1 MATKRPPKIL
11 TLDTETIDLDGELK
25 RIGIYDGKNKPKL
38 GYTFED
44 IEDVIYFWYNA
55 GYMPHIYIH
64 NADFDLRKIPE
75 IWELGNVVWG
85 RTKKIGTKYARV
97 QCKNYVIHD
106 SLRLLPFSLEKL
118 SKDFGLEHGKVDLW
132 EAVEKAYPGQY
143 KDKVDF
149 LNRCHPDDPIYCLY
163 LEYDVIS
170 LYELIYKLIEVSGI
184 PEEDIIGCLST
195 ASMSKYVLKNG
206 YKGITFGGE
215 DGGKTD
221 YEYLTTCQAWSSK
234 KTMKQCSISYE
245 ECEYKIREGFYGGR
259 TEVFTPVLYGKEEN
273 GSPVITGY
281 HYDVNSLYPFTMS
294 VNSVLSG
301 IMVGCDFPIGYPQ
314 YEDDSILC
322 KRMWNKWLSYHE
334 GLGFIKA
341 TVNIPPQEIPP
352 LPAKLGKLAFVTG
365 TIQGT
370 WTYNELEYAVKN
382 CGVEVLEIHE
392 MIHFK
397 RTHKIFQNFVQ
408 VFYEMKSRGKME
420 GNPSLTAFAKLMLN
434 TAYGWT
440 VLRRDD
446 KTALRDI
453 SMYEKYK
460 DDAKFIIKNDE
471 FGYIEIWDDVRSDS
485 IQVQVG
491 AYVTSYARLVL
502 LDALRTQAEKGRV
515 YYCDTDSIVCD
526 TPFPPDMVDP
536 VALGKWDLESKLFS
550 GLFLQPKVY
559 YEEKEGGKETI
570 KFKGV
575 SKKTQAELRREKYE
589 EIYNHLKNGDDI
601 KLLIEKDRKTLPSL
615 AVAQKNHIDPNQFK
629 ITDKTIDLGAK
640 GKREFDYNSNRS
652 IPWHMETLEDFQTF
666 NFDKFD
672 NPPEAPN
679 LFGG

>member
-11 TLDTETIDLDGELK
+11 TLDTETIGLDGPLK
-25 RIGIYDGKNKPKL
+25 RIGIYDGKSKPKL
-38 GYTFED
+38 GYVFED
-44 IEDVIYFWYNA
+44 IEDVIYYWYNA

-64 NADFDLRKIPE
+64 NADFDLRKLPE
-75 IWELGNVVWG
+75 IWERGNVIWS

-97 QCKNYVIHD
+97 QCKDYVIHD
-106 SLRLLPFSLEKL
+106 SLKLLPFSLEKL

-143 KDKVDF
+143 TDKVDF
-149 LNRCHPDDPIYCLY
+149 LNRCHPDDPIYTLY

-184 PEEDIIGCLST
+184 PEENIVGCLST

-206 YKGITFGGE
+206 YKGIIFG
-215 DGGKTD
+215 DGDKTD

-259 TEVFTPVLYGKEEN
+259 TEVFTPVLRETILSGKKQI
-273 GSPVITGY
+273 VGY
-281 HYDVNSLYPFTMS
+281 HYDVNSLYPS
-294 VNSVLSG
+294 VM
-301 IMVGCDFPIGYPQ
+301 IDKDFPIGYPQ
-314 YEDDSILC
+314 FEDDSRLC
-322 KRMWNKWLSYHE
+322 RRMWDKWLQYHE
-334 GLGFIKA
+334 GLGYIKA
-341 TVNIPPQEIPP
+341 TVYIPPQDIPP

-365 TIQGT
+365 TICGT
-370 WTYNELEYAVKN
+370 WTYNELEYAVIN

-397 RTHKIFQNFVQ
+397 RTHKIFKHFVS
-408 VFYEMKSRGKME
+408 VFYEMKAEGKRT

-453 SMYEKYK
+453 SMYDKYK

-471 FGYIEIWDDVRSDS
+471 LGYIEIWDDVRSDS

-502 LDALRTQAEKGRV
+502 LDALRHAAQRGTV
-515 YYCDTDSIVCD
+515 YYCDTDSIV
-526 TPFPPDMVDP
+526 TSKPFPPEMVDP
-536 VALGKWDLESKLFS
+536 VALGKWDLEKLYS

-559 YEEKEGGKETI
+559 YEDKENGKETI

-575 SKKTQAELRREKYE
+575 SKKTQAEIKREKYE
-589 EIYNHLKNGDDI
+589 EIYQHLLNGDDV
-601 KLLIEKDRKTLPSL
+601 KLLIEKERMTLPSL
-615 AVAQKNHIDPNQFK
+615 AVAQKKHIDPNQFK

-640 GKREFDYNSNRS
+640 GKRDFDYKENRS
-652 IPWHMETLEDFQTF
+652 IPWHMDTLEDFNTF
-666 NFDKFD
+666 NFEKFN
-672 NPPEAPN
+672 NPPEGPN